1 MPEVEDANQRFNQ
14 LWDEIGAKRITI
26 GDEEKGVEIVVDADL
41 SIFGILEKL
50 KDTARAGHD
59 EGEISDDEQKMIA
72 TTLEDCARAFS
83 GGIHDRL
90 RRQVDK
96 LTGKDH

>member
-1 MPEVEDANQRFNQ
+1 MPEAQDANERYNQ
-14 LWDEIGAKRITI
+14 LWTEIGAKRVII
-26 GDEEKGVEIVVDADL
+26 GDEEKGVEVVVDADL
-41 SIFGILEKL
+41 SIFGILDKL
-50 KDTARAGHD
+50 KDAARAGHD

-72 TTLEDCARAFS
+72 TTLEDCTRAFS

-96 LTGKDH
+96 LTGKGR